1 MPIDWFFLSLD
12 QDECTEIPGICANG
26 RCENTEGSFRCI
38 CQAGYT
44 LNQGKSFCIS
54 KFSKKCGTCVGRY
67 LSIIVILPSLQCL
80 DICYIL
86 GAVQGFCYQRVV
98 NNYCVDQ
105 SPTNT
110 TKFDCCCSE
119 KKPAGWGPLCERCPV
134 QGTRELHVKHWH
146 FHIIIL
152 CFSLPP
158 AFPPII
164 MCANYCSFTAGYST
178 LCPNVTVPTVNPAG
192 LLHDKGRQRLSLP
205 RLKALFN
212 AITK

>member
-1 MPIDWFFLSLD
+1 MSLD

-44 LNQGKSFCIS
+44 LNQAKSFCIS
-54 KFSKKCGTCVGRY
+54 KFSKKCGTYAGHY
-67 LSIIVILPSLQCL
+67 LSLIVILPLLQCL
-80 DICYIL
+80 DICYFL

-134 QGTRELHVKHWH
+134 QGTRELHVKHSH
-146 FHIIIL
+146 FHVIIL
-152 CFSLPP
+152 CFSLNSSCISSHNNVCKLFFICSRILNPMP
-158 AFPPII
+158 KRNS
-164 MCANYCSFTAGYST
+164 ANCKSCRF
-178 LCPNVTVPTVNPAG
+178 VT
-192 LLHDKGRQRLSLP
+192 R
-205 RLKALFN
+205 
-212 AITK
+212 